1 MKFLKKLDAIVGKVL
16 SFLGLASMIALFVIL
31 LANIIIRAAGTG
43 MTLSWYSE
51 VVEIL
56 FAWMVMLGAAM
67 LCRNNDHFRVDLFL
81 QKFADKRGFYW
92 IEALCYAIAFAF
104 YAYLLYYGYSL
115 SVNAPQTLPVL
126 HIAKGYCYACMP
138 ICALI
143 MCAYTIRD
151 KCVAVGRA
159 LGKIPVV
166 EIHKID

>member
-1 MKFLKKLDAIVGKVL
+1 MRFLKKLDAIVGKVL
-16 SFLGLASMIALFVIL
+16 SFLGLASMIVLFVIL
-31 LANIIIRAAGTG
+31 LANIIIRAAGAG

-104 YAYLLYYGYSL
+104 YVYLLYYGYSL

-126 HIAKGYCYACMP
+126 HIAKG
-138 ICALI
+138 
-143 MCAYTIRD
+143 
-151 KCVAVGRA
+151 
-159 LGKIPVV
+159 
-166 EIHKID
+166 

>member
-1 MKFLKKLDAIVGKVL
+1 MRFLKKLDAIVGKVL
-16 SFLGLASMIALFVIL
+16 SFLGLASMIVLFVIL
-31 LANIIIRAAGTG
+31 LANIIIRAAGAG

-56 FAWMVMLGAAM
+56 FAWMVMIGAAM

-115 SVNAPQTLPVL
+115 SVN
-126 HIAKGYCYACMP
+126 
-138 ICALI
+138 CALI

-151 KCVAVGRA
+151 ICVAVGRA
-159 LGKIPVV
+159 LGKMPVV